1 MWIEVF
7 SDVGSWESKACHCPW
22 CCAQFLLNDIWP
34 RAHTHTHT
42 GRAMIF
48 SAPNWPSVAAFSAC
62 IVLQCWQGVTHT
74 HTLLQ
79 TCSFCFSASPSLQR
93 ESWPC
98 FQATLIVMAKLS
110 SEYYGL
116 SLSPTWNWDT
126 NYTCV
131 CLSLCVCVS
140 SFNEIIFS
148 ELGWKWSSLSP
159 IRESKLKPQTSL
171 YFPLLPFG

>member
-1 MWIEVF
+1 
-7 SDVGSWESKACHCPW
+7 
-22 CCAQFLLNDIWP
+22 
-34 RAHTHTHT
+34 
-42 GRAMIF
+42 MIF

-74 HTLLQ
+74 YSQTLSHTHTHTQ
-79 TCSFCFSASPSLQR
+79 TCSFCFSASQSLQR

-116 SLSPTWNWDT
+116 SLFPTWNWDS

-131 CLSLCVCVS
+131 CLSVCVYAS

-159 IRESKLKPQTSL
+159 IRESKLKPQTCLFIFLCSPFAQSFSVPDWL
-171 YFPLLPFG
+171 QVKHLALLCYQTDGYN